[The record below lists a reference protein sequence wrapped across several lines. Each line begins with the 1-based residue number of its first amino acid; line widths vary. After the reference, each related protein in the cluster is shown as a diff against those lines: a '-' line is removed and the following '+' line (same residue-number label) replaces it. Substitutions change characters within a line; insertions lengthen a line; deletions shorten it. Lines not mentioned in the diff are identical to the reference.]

1 MTRARRTL
9 ALTAIAALTFTVAAC
24 SKPAPGVSVFSGTN
38 TVRQE
43 ALCWAFDADQ
53 LDPTACAQDV
63 ITGAVSGGQ
72 APSLTVVPGDVIGIS
87 VDPAVAE
94 AGWTPAIGGQK
105 LTTTP
110 ITSTYYRFTY
120 PDLQEVPADGL
131 SLQIIAGKDTS
142 TRGIWV
148 FALNPA

>member
-9 ALTAIAALTFTVAAC
+9 AITAIAALTLTLAAC
-24 SKPAPGVSVFSGTN
+24 SKPAPGVSVFTGTT
-38 TVRQE
+38 TVREE

-53 LDPTACAQDV
+53 LDPTTCAQDV
-63 ITGAVSGGQ
+63 ITGAVSGGNV
-72 APSLTVVPGDVIGIS
+72 PSLTVVPGDVIGIS
-87 VDPAVAE
+87 VDPDVAD

-131 SLQIIAGKDTS
+131 SLQIIAGKDTN